1 MGGRKQIKDRSGLTQ
16 GTPKVLITG
25 GSGLLA
31 LNWAISMRDRYKI
44 TLALHKR
51 KIALRDVSVSF
62 IDLHSDESFE
72 QFLVNERIG
81 IVVNTAGLTNIE
93 HCEREPEIA
102 GKVNRD
108 LAASLAKICYKSNV
122 SFVHISTDHLFSGE
136 QRLVSETETF
146 CPVNVYGQTKADAE
160 TLVLAS
166 NPNALI
172 LRSNFFGWGTSY
184 RRSFSDHI
192 IDTIQNGDTVDL
204 FEDVFFTPVIASEL
218 ALIAHELLESSAKGI
233 FNVVSDDRISKFE
246 FGLVLAKAFNL
257 DEGLIKNGKIT
268 NHPLLVPRPKD
279 MSLSNSKVCNYIGR
293 SIGGVEKFIEDLLCQ
308 RSMGVA
314 SELGKL

>member
-31 LNWAISMRDRYKI
+31 LNWAISMRNRYKI

-51 KIALRDVSVSF
+51 KIALRDVLVSF
-62 IDLHSDESFE
+62 VDLHSDESFE

-93 HCEREPEIA
+93 QCEREPEIA

-136 QRLVSETETF
+136 QRLVSETEIS

-172 LRSNFFGWGTSY
+172 LRSNFFGWGTTY
-184 RRSFSDHI
+184 RRSFSDYVI
-192 IDTIQNGDTVDL
+192 YSIQNGDKVEL
-204 FEDVFFTPVIASEL
+204 FDDVFFTPVIASEL
-218 ALIAHELLESSAKGI
+218 ALIAHELLDSNSSGI

-246 FGLVLAKAFNL
+246 FGMMLAKTFSL
-257 DEGLIKNGKIT
+257 DSRLIENGNIS
-268 NHPLLVPRPKD
+268 NHPLLVSRPRD
-279 MSLSNSKVCNYIGR
+279 MSLSNHKVGQFLGRPIGR
-293 SIGGVEKFIEDLLCQ
+293 AQKFIEELYRQ
-308 RSMGVA
+308 RSSGVA
-314 SELGKL
+314 FELRKL

>member
-1 MGGRKQIKDRSGLTQ
+1 MGGRKQIKDRSDLTQ
-16 GTPKVLITG
+16 CTPKVLITG

-51 KIALRDVSVSF
+51 KIALKDVPVSF
-62 IDLHSDESFE
+62 VDLHSDESFE

-93 HCEREPEIA
+93 QCEREPEIA

-172 LRSNFFGWGTSY
+172 LRSNFFGWGTKY
-184 RRSFSDHI
+184 RQSFSDYVI
-192 IDTIQNGDTVDL
+192 YANQNGEYVTL
-204 FEDVFFTPVIASEL
+204 FDDVFFTPVIASEL
-218 ALIAHELLESSAKGI
+218 ALITHELLNLGASGI

-246 FGLVLAKAFNL
+246 FGMMLAKTFSL
-257 DEGLIKNGKIT
+257 DSRLIENGNIA
-268 NHPLLVPRPKD
+268 NHPSLVPRPRD
-279 MSLSNSKVCNYIGR
+279 MSLSNRKVSEFIDRPIGR
-293 SIGGVEKFIEDLLCQ
+293 VQEFIDELYFQRSSGVE
-308 RSMGVA
+308 A
-314 SELGKL
+314 ELRKI